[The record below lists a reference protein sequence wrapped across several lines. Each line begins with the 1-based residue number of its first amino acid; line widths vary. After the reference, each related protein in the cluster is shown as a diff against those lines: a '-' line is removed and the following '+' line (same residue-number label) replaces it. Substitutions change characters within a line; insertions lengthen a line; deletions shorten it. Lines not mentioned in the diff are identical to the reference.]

1 MEGRFN
7 GGFFALRVWG
17 GVDVEGL
24 IFGIYVTV
32 TDRVSVLV
40 VFVLIT
46 NRNVHRLRLIMIH
59 LREYVNRPQL

>member
-7 GGFFALRVWG
+7 GGFLALRVWG
-17 GVDVEGL
+17 AYIWTGL
-24 IFGIYVTV
+24 FSEFYGTV

-59 LREYVNRPQL
+59 LKEYVNIQL